1 MLPSNYEE
9 LKKLY
14 DNLLTQKELLEI
26 EADAIF
32 SELSSPGP
40 KGEPAAGVK
49 DSLIDEEGFPRS
61 DIDIYNVKNKRRRLA
76 EINTDHKT
84 LMKQIEEIVPKL
96 TQMKPA
102 ADRGLDASPPQQTEP
117 LSANCPSASLSELK
131 PFAKL
136 DEILTGS
143 PAFEAGIKET
153 DELLAFG
160 NVTEADPKAF
170 ASIAKLVGDS
180 VNKEIK
186 LKIKRGHELLE
197 LSLMPRTWGGRGLLG
212 CHLTP
217 IKK

>member
-32 SELSSPGP
+32 SELTSPGP
-40 KGEPAAGVK
+40 KGEPAAGLK
-49 DSLIDEEGFPRS
+49 DSMIDEEGFPRS

-76 EINTDHKT
+76 EVNTDHKA

-96 TQMKPA
+96 TQLKPA
-102 ADRGLDASPPQQTEP
+102 ADKPTFRSSLPEQVEAVNRPSSSP
-117 LSANCPSASLSELK
+117 SDLK

-136 DEILTGS
+136 DEILADS
-143 PAFEAGIKET
+143 PAFEAGIKES

-160 NVTEADPKAF
+160 KVTEADPKAF
-170 ASIAKLVGDS
+170 ASIAKLVGES

-186 LKIKRGHELLE
+186 LKIKRGNEVLD

-217 IKK
+217 MKK